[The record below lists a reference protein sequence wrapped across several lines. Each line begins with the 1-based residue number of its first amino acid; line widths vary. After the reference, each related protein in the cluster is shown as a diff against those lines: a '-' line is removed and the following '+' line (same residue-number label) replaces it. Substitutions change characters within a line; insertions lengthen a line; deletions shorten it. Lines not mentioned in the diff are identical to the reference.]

1 MSMAYSVLLHAP
13 SFNSWKTTG
22 PALPG
27 RYWFRTPP
35 TGCVTGGQ
43 ITDGYEGTVNPPSP
57 DNFPWLHRAE
67 RSLTQRPQARRNF
80 PEVKFRW
87 CLFKRTHPW
96 KELTHRS
103 STVSRR
109 FPSFS
114 QGSKLRLLVSELDS
128 RTTAR
133 PRKGKA
139 SLVTSTSLEG
149 FPQCAEGPPR
159 ARGDEV
165 SRSVCEHGGQDH
177 GLSRGEAI
185 ALRSGFLNPKTS
197 SDLEPPRY
205 KHADRPT

>member
-1 MSMAYSVLLHAP
+1 MA
-13 SFNSWKTTG
+13 TRG
-22 PALPG
+22 PL
-27 RYWFRTPP
+27 TPP
-35 TGCVTGGQ
+35 LRTTFPGCTAQSGRLPRGLKPDVIFPKLNSGGVFSNGP
-43 ITDGYEGTVNPPSP
+43 TRGK
-57 DNFPWLHRAE
+57 
-67 RSLTQRPQARRNF
+67 SLLIEAQQSRGDSRPFSRIQTPAA
-80 PEVKFRW
+80 
-87 CLFKRTHPW
+87 
-96 KELTHRS
+96 S
-103 STVSRR
+103 VSI
-109 FPSFS
+109 
-114 QGSKLRLLVSELDS
+114 LDS